1 MSLLLLQ
8 RGVWLGVVRQRGGRL
23 IADGVAGGDVGGY
36 LQLAF
41 ALGGGER
48 GTGWSLVSFGL
59 IW

>member
-1 MSLLLLQ
+1 VSLLLLQ

-41 ALGGGER
+41 ALGGENAER
-48 GTGWSLVSFGL
+48 AGHCEALG
-59 IW
+59 

>member
-41 ALGGGER
+41 AWGGENAER
-48 GTGWSLVSFGL
+48 AGHWLAL
-59 IW
+59 D